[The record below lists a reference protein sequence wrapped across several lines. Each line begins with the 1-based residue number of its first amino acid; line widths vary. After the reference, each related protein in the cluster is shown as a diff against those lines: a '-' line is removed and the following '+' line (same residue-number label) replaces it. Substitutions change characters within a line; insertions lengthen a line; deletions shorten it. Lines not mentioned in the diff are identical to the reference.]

1 MSLPQYFKEER
12 PWGYYERFAAN
23 EACTVKL
30 LILKPNQRLSL
41 QRHKGRK
48 EFWRVVCGNGVATIN
63 GTEIPLTVG
72 EEVTVEIGDAHRFA
86 AGNDGATVLE
96 LMFGHYDEE
105 DDERLE
111 DDYGRV

>member
-1 MSLPQYFKEER
+1 M
-12 PWGYYERFAAN
+12 
-23 EACTVKL
+23 
-30 LILKPNQRLSL
+30 
-41 QRHKGRK
+41 
-48 EFWRVVCGNGVATIN
+48 
-63 GTEIPLTVG
+63 
-72 EEVTVEIGDAHRFA
+72 TVEIGDAHRFA